1 MNLTKFKFIININHE
16 IKKMNQD
23 IKRLQSKIS
32 SFCEERDWDKFHTP
46 KNLAISIC
54 LEAAELLE
62 NFQWAKEDLI
72 LNKDNVVRIS
82 DEIADVLIYAIRLC
96 EIMGLDPIDI
106 ANKKI
111 KKNGVKYPVKLS
123 KGKSE
128 KYTDLK

>member
-1 MNLTKFKFIININHE
+1 MDE
-16 IKKMNQD
+16 KKIQLLLRNFAR
-23 IKRLQSKIS
+23 K
-32 SFCEERDWDKFHTP
+32 RDWQKFHTP

-82 DEIADVLIYAIRLC
+82 DEIADVLIYSIRLC
-96 EIMGLDPIDI
+96 EILGLDPIDI

-111 KKNGVKYPVKLS
+111 EKNDVKYPVKLS

>member
-1 MNLTKFKFIININHE
+1 MNLRKLKFIININHE

-32 SFCEERDWDKFHTP
+32 NFCEERDWDKFHTP

-82 DEIADVLIYAIRLC
+82 DEIADVLIYSIRLC
-96 EIMGLDPIDI
+96 EILGLDPIDI

-111 KKNGVKYPVKLS
+111 EKNGVKYPVKLS
-123 KGKSE
+123 KGKSK

>member
-1 MNLTKFKFIININHE
+1 
-16 IKKMNQD
+16 MNQN

-72 LNKDNVVRIS
+72 LNKENVVRIS
-82 DEIADVLIYAIRLC
+82 DELADVLIYSIRLW

-111 KKNGVKYPVKLS
+111 EKNGIKYPVKLS

>member
-1 MNLTKFKFIININHE
+1 
-16 IKKMNQD
+16 MNQD

-32 SFCEERDWDKFHTP
+32 NFVKKEIGINFILQ
-46 KNLAISIC
+46 KNLAISIY

-82 DEIADVLIYAIRLC
+82 EEIADVLIYSIRLC
-96 EIMGLDPIDI
+96 EILELDPIDI

-111 KKNGVKYPVKLS
+111 EKNDVKYPVKLS

>member
-1 MNLTKFKFIININHE
+1 
-16 IKKMNQD
+16 MNQD
-23 IKRLQSKIS
+23 IKRLQSQIS

-62 NFQWAKEDLI
+62 NFQWAQEDLI
-72 LNKDNVVRIS
+72 LDKENVIRIS
-82 DEIADVLIYAIRLC
+82 DEIADVLIYSIRLC

-111 KKNGVKYPVKLS
+111 EKNGIKYPVKFS

>member
-1 MNLTKFKFIININHE
+1 
-16 IKKMNQD
+16 MNQD
-23 IKRLQSKIS
+23 IKNLQSKIS

-62 NFQWAKEDLI
+62 NFQWSEDLI
-72 LNKDNVVRIS
+72 LDRENVVKIS

-111 KKNGVKYPVKLS
+111 EKNGVKYPVKLS

>member
-1 MNLTKFKFIININHE
+1 MNLKKLKFIININHE

-82 DEIADVLIYAIRLC
+82 DEIADVLIYSIRLC
-96 EIMGLDPIDI
+96 EILGLDPIDI

-111 KKNGVKYPVKLS
+111 EKNGVKYPVKLS

>member
-1 MNLTKFKFIININHE
+1 MNLKKLKFIININHE

-32 SFCEERDWDKFHTP
+32 NFCEERDWDKFHTP

-82 DEIADVLIYAIRLC
+82 DEIADVLIYSIRLC
-96 EIMGLDPIDI
+96 EILGLDPIDI

-111 KKNGVKYPVKLS
+111 EKNGVKYPVKLS

>member
-1 MNLTKFKFIININHE
+1 MMMDHKKIQNQINKFV
-16 IKKMNQD
+16 
-23 IKRLQSKIS
+23 
-32 SFCEERDWDKFHTP
+32 EERDWDKFHTP

-72 LNKDNVVRIS
+72 LDKENVVRIS
-82 DEIADVLIYAIRLC
+82 DEIADVLIYSIRLC

-111 KKNGVKYPVKLS
+111 EKNGVKYPIKLS

>member
-1 MNLTKFKFIININHE
+1 
-16 IKKMNQD
+16 MNQD

-32 SFCEERDWDKFHTP
+32 NFCEERDWDKFHTP

-62 NFQWAKEDLI
+62 NFQWSEDLI
-72 LNKDNVVRIS
+72 LDRENVVKIS

-96 EIMGLDPIDI
+96 EILGLDPIDI

-111 KKNGVKYPVKLS
+111 EKNGVKYPVKLS

>member
-1 MNLTKFKFIININHE
+1 MNQE
-16 IKKMNQD
+16 IKK
-23 IKRLQSKIS
+23 LQSKIS
-32 SFCEERDWDKFHTP
+32 SFCEERDWDEFHTP

-62 NFQWAKEDLI
+62 NFQWAKEDLTF
-72 LNKDNVVRIS
+72 NKDNVVRIS
-82 DEIADVLIYAIRLC
+82 DEIADVLIYSIRLC

-111 KKNGVKYPVKLS
+111 EKNGVKYPVKLS

>member
-1 MNLTKFKFIININHE
+1 
-16 IKKMNQD
+16 MNQN

-72 LNKDNVVRIS
+72 LNS
-82 DEIADVLIYAIRLC
+82 
-96 EIMGLDPIDI
+96 
-106 ANKKI
+106 
-111 KKNGVKYPVKLS
+111 
-123 KGKSE
+123 
-128 KYTDLK
+128 

>member
-1 MNLTKFKFIININHE
+1 
-16 IKKMNQD
+16 MNQD

-62 NFQWAKEDLI
+62 NFQWSEDLI
-72 LNKDNVVRIS
+72 LDRENVVKIS

-111 KKNGVKYPVKLS
+111 KKNAVKYPVKLS

>member
-1 MNLTKFKFIININHE
+1 MNLTKLKFIININHE

-32 SFCEERDWDKFHTP
+32 NFCEERDWDKFHTP

-72 LNKDNVVRIS
+72 LKKDNVVRIS
-82 DEIADVLIYAIRLC
+82 DEIADVLIYSIRLC
-96 EIMGLDPIDI
+96 EILGLDPIDI

-111 KKNGVKYPVKLS
+111 EKNGVKYPVKLS

>member
-1 MNLTKFKFIININHE
+1 MNLTKLKFIININHE

-32 SFCEERDWDKFHTP
+32 NFCEERDWDKFHTP

-82 DEIADVLIYAIRLC
+82 DEIADVLIYSIRLC
-96 EIMGLDPIDI
+96 EILGLDPIDI
-106 ANKKI
+106 TNKKI
-111 KKNGVKYPVKLS
+111 EKNGVKYPVKLS

>member
-1 MNLTKFKFIININHE
+1 MNLKKLKFIININHE

-32 SFCEERDWDKFHTP
+32 NFCEERDWDKFHTP

-82 DEIADVLIYAIRLC
+82 DEIADVLIYSIR
-96 EIMGLDPIDI
+96 P
-106 ANKKI
+106 
-111 KKNGVKYPVKLS
+111 
-123 KGKSE
+123 
-128 KYTDLK
+128 

>member
-1 MNLTKFKFIININHE
+1 
-16 IKKMNQD
+16 MNQD
-23 IKRLQSKIS
+23 IKNIQSKIS

-82 DEIADVLIYAIRLC
+82 DEI
-96 EIMGLDPIDI
+96 MF
-106 ANKKI
+106 
-111 KKNGVKYPVKLS
+111 
-123 KGKSE
+123 
-128 KYTDLK
+128 